1 MPKGEF
7 LFDDGDTF
15 HDNPLVDNL
24 GKGSLSAAVFPV
36 GLARGRREGLVVVVV
51 LSSWLFG
58 NELLLERPLL
68 SRLVRAVQRRR
79 RSQQEQYS

>member
-1 MPKGEF
+1 M
-7 LFDDGDTF
+7 FDDGGTF

-36 GLARGRREGLVVVVV
+36 GLAGGRREGLVVVV
-51 LSSWLFG
+51 LCSWLFS